1 MCNGGVVKFLGH
13 FLTSLRGSIPKAKI
27 NNYELCAH
35 GVSFVSPVIS
45 FTRPSYHH
53 HSSLIF
59 YSPLSLALLYSPF
72 LSAPPFSCPRLH
84 SPSLS
89 SQLLSSPLLSS
100 QPLSPQLQVRFAFWS
115 TSLKVNFYESSEDL
129 AKQDCNITRK
139 QKDSVRED
147 AEFEMSFIKVP
158 PAF

>member
-1 MCNGGVVKFLGH
+1 MGQFLKQKLVITNFVLMVCPS
-13 FLTSLRGSIPKAKI
+13 FLQSLPSLAHHIITTHLLSSTLLSPPLFSI
-27 NNYELCAH
+27 LL
-35 GVSFVSPVIS
+35 S
-45 FTRPSYHH
+45 
-53 HSSLIF
+53 SSLLPSLVLASTLLPF
-59 YSPLSLALLYSPF
+59 PLS
-72 LSAPPFSCPRLH
+72 
-84 SPSLS
+84 
-89 SQLLSSPLLSS
+89 SSPLLSS
-100 QPLSPQLQVRFAFWS
+100 QPVSSQLQVRFAFWS